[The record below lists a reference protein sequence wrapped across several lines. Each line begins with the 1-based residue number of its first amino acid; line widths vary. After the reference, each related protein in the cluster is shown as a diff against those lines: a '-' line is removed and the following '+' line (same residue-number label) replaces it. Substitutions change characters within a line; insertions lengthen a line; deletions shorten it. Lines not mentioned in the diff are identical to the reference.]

1 MLPCLHFTFSAD
13 SHHGQGHRPALCCA
27 GALGCPP
34 RGWGAPPGMCVAVA
48 RKSRAFGMDMR
59 TRVGSGDPL
68 SQPWVAGSGG
78 CGGLGA
84 VR

>member
-1 MLPCLHFTFSAD
+1 
-13 SHHGQGHRPALCCA
+13 
-27 GALGCPP
+27 
-34 RGWGAPPGMCVAVA
+34 MCVAVA